1 MPATLIVMSGLPVAG
16 KSTVAERL
24 SAALSLPVLA
34 VDLIAA
40 AMWGAGIPKESTGT
54 APYQVARALA
64 AEQLRL
70 GLSVIVDAVNAGERT
85 RAMWR
90 SLATEHG
97 VDLRIIECVCSNREL
112 HRQRV
117 GQRRRNIPGMA
128 EATWEW
134 VEQQRSMYAPWA
146 DERLVLETSQLDI
159 ADLAT
164 AAIAYVM
171 YGA

>member
-1 MPATLIVMSGLPVAG
+1 MTGLLVAG
-16 KSTVAERL
+16 KSSVAERL

-34 VDLIAA
+34 VDPIAA
-40 AMWGAGIPKESTGT
+40 AMWGAGIPKEATSR
-54 APYQVARALA
+54 APYQAARAMA

-85 RAMWR
+85 GALWP

-97 VDLRIIECVCSNREL
+97 VDLRIIECVCSDREL

-117 GQRRRNIPGMA
+117 EQRRRNIPGMA

-134 VEQQRSMYAPWA
+134 VEQQRSVYVPWA

-159 ADLAT
+159 ADLVT

-171 YGA
+171 